1 MNTNL
6 SPSPPLVPTHTHTH
20 THTHTPTVKSGYAKT
35 EKNKFSIA
43 FINNFSNELI
53 YLSKNYQ
60 AVLLLPP

>member
-1 MNTNL
+1 MNTN
-6 SPSPPLVPTHTHTH
+6 PSPPPPPPLSTH

-43 FINNFSNELI
+43 FTNNFSNELI